1 MALVELINFI
11 TENSLPVRIIG
22 NGQSK
27 DWSNWISIPSENYL
41 DCGNEPIPFREV
53 EAIEVCSVVL
63 IERGR
68 LMQPIKKGYAEEL
81 EKLCNL
87 EHLTFEI
94 KDKNDI
100 FRILPNFSKE

>member
-63 IERGR
+63 YEKGR
-68 LMQPIKKGYAEEL
+68 LIAPIKKEYGEEL
-81 EKLCNL
+81 EKLCRSL
-87 EHLTFEI
+87 HLNFEI
-94 KDKNDI
+94 DDENNI
-100 FRILPNFSKE
+100 FRILIDSKF